1 MMWSKSVGATPA
13 MRNAFSP
20 AIRVASLKVRSFIWV
35 SITCSVDS
43 PMPRAHAH
51 AGAAGLA
58 VRDDR
63 DVAEPVVQ
71 GGHRVADLDD
81 EGATAHRGAVHV
93 ARRDAERLAEQR
105 G

>member
-43 PMPRAHAH
+43 PMPRTYT
-51 AGAAGLA
+51 GFLA
-58 VRDDR
+58 QSFARSDR
-63 DVAEPVVQ
+63 DVAVPVVQ
-71 GGHRVADLDD
+71 GGRRVADLDD